1 MGPRILVVVLVPPD
15 ILKRLLQEL
24 RGRYPG
30 ARVTALAGTGEPRR
44 EPDADSGTDEYLH
57 WGSLGA
63 RALVSE
69 IRERRYDLLVVAHG
83 RDYYRKL
90 TYWKAVA
97 LAVASRARGKLFCED
112 GKLAPG
118 ERVAIDQLATFSA
131 GVGALTGAV
140 LREWKHA
147 VLPMLISAY
156 IAAMGLLLLPVLVGI
171 AVTDL
176 TDWLSG
182 ARGRASRS
190 ARPGQQN

>member
-44 EPDADSGTDEYLH
+44 EPDADSGTDDYLH

-112 GKLAPG
+112 GKLG
-118 ERVAIDQLATFSA
+118 SQRVAIDQLATFSA

-140 LREWKHA
+140 FRKWQHA
-147 VLPMLISAY
+147 VLVSSY
-156 IAAMGLLLLPVLVGI
+156 VAAMGLLLLPVLIGI

-176 TDWLSG
+176 ADWLSG